1 MYRFRWMVG
10 ALTLPHRAVRR
21 PEELVRIAVA
31 DFKYLLTCV
40 EDGVG
45 ILQFNHPE
53 KRNALGWELHE
64 ELIAALAQW
73 AYDDDVA
80 AVLII
85 GNEDYFCAGW
95 ALDVLQDTRGE
106 ERTRF
111 TDLAL
116 RLMTD
121 LYDYRKPTVAALAGV
136 APGYGMD
143 VANMCDITI
152 AAENAA
158 FGSTQVKYAMNG
170 FYHGMLG
177 KMNNQRARRMLFTGD
192 PISAEEACRVGLV
205 DEVVPVGT
213 LRDNALRL
221 AKHIAEA
228 GAELTTVLKEVALR
242 AQNMDHV
249 GATAYELRVTHDLL
263 QRGLFTR
270 RIDEGL
276 RRLKSGSSRATE
288 RLAPQA

>member
-1 MYRFRWMVG
+1 
-10 ALTLPHRAVRR
+10 LTSV
-21 PEELVRIAVA
+21 LVDSTDPISETVSE
-31 DFKYLLTCV
+31 DPMTGYKYLLTSI

-45 ILQFNHPE
+45 ILQLNHPE

-64 ELIAALAQW
+64 ELIDVLRVW
-73 AYDDDVA
+73 AYDNAVA

-95 ALDVLQDTRGE
+95 ALDVLQSIGE
-106 ERTRF
+106 GDRNSF

-121 LYDYRKPTVAALAGV
+121 LYDYRKPTIAAVAGV

-152 AAENAA
+152 ASENAA

-170 FYHGMLG
+170 FYHGMLS
-177 KMNNQRARRMLFTGD
+177 KTNTQRARRMLFTGD
-192 PISAEEACRVGLV
+192 PIKAEEALRVGLV
-205 DEVVPVGT
+205 DEVVPYGT
-213 LRDNALRL
+213 LRDTALTL
-221 AKHIAEA
+221 AKQIAES
-228 GAELTTVLKEVALR
+228 GAELTTILKEVALR
-242 AQNMDHV
+242 AQNMDHI
-249 GATAYELRVTHDLL
+249 GATAYELRVTQDLL

-270 RIDEGL
+270 RINEGFQ
-276 RRLKSGSSRATE
+276 RLKSGDSRATE
-288 RLAPQA
+288 RLVRD

>member
-1 MYRFRWMVG
+1 M
-10 ALTLPHRAVRR
+10 PQHQ
-21 PEELVRIAVA
+21 
-31 DFKYLLTCV
+31 YLITTV

-45 ILQFNHPE
+45 ILQLNHPE
-53 KRNALGWELHE
+53 KRNALGWELHQE
-64 ELIAALAQW
+64 IVAALEGW

-85 GNEDYFCAGW
+85 GNEEYFCAGW
-95 ALDVLQDTRGE
+95 ALDVLQDTKDAD
-106 ERTRF
+106 RTRF

-116 RLMTD
+116 RLMLTI
-121 LYDYRKPTVAALAGV
+121 YDYRKPTVAAVAGV

-143 VANMCDITI
+143 LANMCDITI

-177 KMNNQRARRMLFTGD
+177 KMNTQRARRMLFTGD
-192 PISAEEACRVGLV
+192 PISAEEALRVGLV
-205 DEVVPVGT
+205 DEVVPVGA
-213 LRDNALRL
+213 LRDTALRL
-221 AKHIAEA
+221 AKQIAES

-242 AQNMDHV
+242 AHNMDHV
-249 GATAYELRVTHDLL
+249 GATAYELRVTRDLL

-270 RIDEGL
+270 QVSEGW
-276 RRLKSGSSRATE
+276 RRLKAGASRATE
-288 RLAPQA
+288 RLASR

>member
-1 MYRFRWMVG
+1 M
-10 ALTLPHRAVRR
+10 AVDRY
-21 PEELVRIAVA
+21 LV
-31 DFKYLLTCV
+31 TTV

-45 ILQFNHPE
+45 ILQLNHPE

-64 ELIAALAQW
+64 ELIAALDAW
-73 AYDDDVA
+73 AYDDEVA

-95 ALDVLQDTRGE
+95 ALDVLQHTRDE

-116 RLMTD
+116 RLMTTI
-121 LYDYRKPTVAALAGV
+121 YDYRKPTVAAVAGV

-177 KMNNQRARRMLFTGD
+177 KMNSQRARRMFFTGD
-192 PISAEEACRVGLV
+192 PITAEEACRFGLV

-213 LRDNALRL
+213 LRQNALRL
-221 AKHIAEA
+221 AKQIAEA
-228 GAELTTVLKEVALR
+228 GSELTTVLKEVALR
-242 AQNMDHV
+242 AQNMDHIS
-249 GATAYELRVTHDLL
+249 ATAYELRVTHDLV

-270 RIDEGL
+270 RISDGL
-276 RRLKSGSSRATE
+276 QRLKSGASRATE
-288 RLAPQA
+288 RLARH